1 VRVLSVV
8 HDPASLGGGGLFE
21 QVAEARGSLDR
32 WIVPDGGVAAPPDS
46 YDAIMV
52 FGGAQHPDQDDAY
65 RWIPEEVDYLR
76 RALADAVPMLGVCLG
91 SQLIARAAGAWVG
104 PARAPE
110 IGWHPVHLT
119 EEATSDPVLGA
130 LPRRLDAFQ
139 WHYYTYELPE
149 GAVELAASPVAR
161 QAFRIGDRTW
171 GIQFHAEIT
180 RGMLELWVDEGA
192 AELPKPAAV
201 IAEETDELLAGW
213 NAQGRRLCDAFLDVA
228 AAIGTD
234 GGSRR

>member
-1 VRVLSVV
+1 
-8 HDPASLGGGGLFE
+8 
-21 QVAEARGSLDR
+21 
-32 WIVPDGGVAAPPDS
+32 
-46 YDAIMV
+46 
-52 FGGAQHPDQDDAY
+52 
-65 RWIPEEVDYLR
+65 
-76 RALADAVPMLGVCLG
+76 MLGVCLG

-192 AELPKPAAV
+192 AELPKPAAE

-228 AAIGTD
+228 AAIGAN
-234 GGSRR
+234 GRSRR